1 MPNYRYKARDRS
13 GALFVGT
20 FESANDTGV
29 AGHLTRLGY
38 TPVSIIEEAKGGT
51 AALLSYRFDRVRQE
65 EVIILSRQ
73 LLTLINAGIPF
84 IGIFSSLADQT
95 ENPALKKVIV
105 EIRKD
110 VEKGGTIADAFE
122 KHPKIFSP
130 LYVNMIRAGEASGM
144 LDVMLERLVML
155 AEHDAETRARIKAAV
170 RYPLIVVVALIA
182 AFVIV
187 VMFVIPRFA
196 SLYDSFDVELPFPT
210 RVMIAINTIAQNY
223 GIFVAL
229 AVILSVIGVKR
240 YIQTVTGRLWW
251 DSFKLKIP
259 IFGPIFTKTA
269 LSRFARVFGV
279 LTRSGLPIL
288 KTLEIVA
295 ETVGNKFLSR
305 IVLSLR
311 DSARQG
317 QGISQPLKASGVFPP
332 LVLQMVGVGEETG
345 SMEEMMI
352 KVSEYYDREV
362 EYAIKNL
369 ATSLEPII
377 LTVIGGAVLFLALA
391 IFLPWWNLINVVKGG
406 S

>member
-1 MPNYRYKARDRS
+1 MPNYHYKARDRA

-20 FESANDTGV
+20 FESANETGV
-29 AGHLTRLGY
+29 AGHLDRLGF
-38 TPVSIIEEAKGGT
+38 TPVSIIEEAKGG
-51 AALLSYRFDRVRQE
+51 ASALLTYRFDRVRPE
-65 EVIILSRQ
+65 ETIILSRQ

-84 IGIFSSLADQT
+84 IGIFSALADQT

-110 VEKGGTIADAFE
+110 VETGCALADAFG

-130 LYVNMIRAGEASGM
+130 LYVSMIRAGEASGM

-155 AEHDAETRARIKAAV
+155 AEHDAETRARIKAAT
-170 RYPLIVVVALIA
+170 RYPLIVGVALIA
-182 AFVIV
+182 AFVIL

-196 SLYDSFDVELPFPT
+196 GLYANFDVALPFPT
-210 RVMIAINTIAQNY
+210 RVMIGINTIAQQY
-223 GIFVAL
+223 GLFIAL
-229 AVILSVIGVKR
+229 AVILGCVGVKR
-240 YIQTVTGRLWW
+240 YIRTATGWLRW

-288 KTLEIVA
+288 KTLEIVS
-295 ETVGNKFLSR
+295 ETVGNKFLAR
-305 IVLSLR
+305 VVLSLR

-317 QGISQPLKASGVFPP
+317 QGISQPLRASAVFPP
-332 LVLQMVGVGEETG
+332 LVLQMVAVGEETG
-345 SMEEMMI
+345 SMEEMMM

-369 ATSLEPII
+369 AASLEPIF
-377 LTVIGGAVLFLALA
+377 LLVIGGAVLFLALA

-406 S
+406 G